1 MLRLVF
7 GIAIGFLAGYLYGSE
22 RARDEARRRL
32 SAAPEPLRRATTTV
46 ASAAGGSA
54 QRLAG
59 AVAAAP
65 APAVVKQVAS
75 RATSTVQTAAEQAG
89 KAVTPGPE
97 IARPSRQRSRADPT
111 NRCRASSRPSR

>member
-7 GIAIGFLAGYLYGSE
+7 GLAIGFLAGYLYGSE

-32 SAAPEPLRRATTTV
+32 STAPEPLRRATGTV
-46 ASAAGGSA
+46 ASAAGGGA

-65 APAVVKQVAS
+65 APAVVKQVA
-75 RATSTVQTAAEQAG
+75 E
-89 KAVTPGPE
+89 
-97 IARPSRQRSRADPT
+97 
-111 NRCRASSRPSR
+111 